1 MYVSEQTSL
10 SGTCTLE
17 IIVEGHAITTE
28 SSTAVMRTFALAAQT
43 LGGVTQLSERLRVSV
58 EDLQRWIS
66 GNPPPPH
73 NKFYL
78 MALDIV
84 SAGSLK

>member
-17 IIVEGHAITTE
+17 IIVEGHAITTD
-28 SSTAVMRTFALAAQT
+28 AVMRTFALAAQT